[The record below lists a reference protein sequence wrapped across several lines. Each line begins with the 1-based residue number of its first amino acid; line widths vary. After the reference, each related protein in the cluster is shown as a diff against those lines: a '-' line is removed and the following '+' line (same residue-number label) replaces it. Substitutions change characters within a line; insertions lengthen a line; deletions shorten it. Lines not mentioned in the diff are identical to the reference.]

1 MADLALDGVA
11 SGGAVAP
18 AFWWFEVRNLLAM
31 AERRRRIAPAGTA
44 SFLADLQKLP
54 IAIDRAPDSETVVE
68 LAREH
73 ALTVYDAAYLE
84 LALRLA
90 VPLATL
96 DRALADAAPAAGV
109 ELLTA

>member
-1 MADLALDGVA
+1 MADIALDRLTV
-11 SGGAVAP
+11 GGAVVP
-18 AFWWFEVRNLLAM
+18 ALWWFEVRNLLVM
-31 AERRRRIAPAGTA
+31 NERRRRIAPAGTA
-44 SFLADLQKLP
+44 IFLADLQKLP

-73 ALTVYDAAYLE
+73 GLTVYHAAYLE

-90 VPLATL
+90 LPLATL